1 MKPERAE
8 VHYMPG
14 TLRACTRGAEADAKV
29 DKWGVMC
36 PDPVMIERT
45 RNLFIMPIPHKSR
58 SFIFLDRRAL

>member
-14 TLRACTRGAEADAKV
+14 TLRACIRGAEADAKV

-36 PDPVMIERT
+36 PDPVMIEWT
-45 RNLFIMPIPHKSR
+45 RNLFIMPI
-58 SFIFLDRRAL
+58 RA